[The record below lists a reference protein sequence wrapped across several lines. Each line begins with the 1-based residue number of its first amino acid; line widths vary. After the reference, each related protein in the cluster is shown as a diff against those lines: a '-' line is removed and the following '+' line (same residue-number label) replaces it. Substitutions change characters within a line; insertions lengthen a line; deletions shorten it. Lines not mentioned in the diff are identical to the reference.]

1 LPLELTGK
9 YFKTCNGVSKLP
21 YVRDGRRSVGV
32 NGFLLQQG
40 DVTGKFVPDVKLT
53 STEFSD
59 RIALGY
65 YNMDI
70 HSIKNCQYD
79 SYPQNE
85 PLPFFLPLRAFT
97 NNKVS
102 NLIVAGRA
110 MAQ

>member
-1 LPLELTGK
+1 M
-9 YFKTCNGVSKLP
+9 P
-21 YVRDGRRSVGV
+21 YVRDGRRSVGYK
-32 NGFLLQQG
+32 NFLLQQG
-40 DVTGKFVPDVKLT
+40 DVTGAFIPNTRLTATAFPDRL
-53 STEFSD
+53 S
-59 RIALGY
+59 LGF

-85 PLPFFLPLRAFT
+85 PLPFFLPARAFT

-102 NLIVAGRA
+102 NLIVVGRA

>member
-1 LPLELTGK
+1 LPLELTGE

-40 DVTGKFVPDVKLT
+40 DVTGKFVSDVKLT
-53 STEFSD
+53 SIEFSD